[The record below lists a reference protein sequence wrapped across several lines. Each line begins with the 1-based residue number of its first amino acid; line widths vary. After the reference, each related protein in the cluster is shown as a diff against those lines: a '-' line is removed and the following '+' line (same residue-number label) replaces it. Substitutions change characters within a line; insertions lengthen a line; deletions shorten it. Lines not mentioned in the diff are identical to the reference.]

1 MATKTHQTVG
11 FVNFGANNLI
21 DKGSIPVIYS
31 GDFREEF
38 LKPQS
43 Q

>member
-1 MATKTHQTVG
+1 MGAKCHQTVG
-11 FVNFGANNLI
+11 FMNLGVNNLI
-21 DKGSIPVIYS
+21 EMGSIPVIYS

>member
-1 MATKTHQTVG
+1 MGDKGYQTMG
-11 FVNFGANNLI
+11 FVNFGVNNLI
-21 DKGSIPVIYS
+21 DKDSIPVIYS
-31 GDFREEF
+31 EDFREEF